1 MRRRHLA
8 ALHLVFLLVIAS
20 GRMGRSIA
28 TTTVGTTRVV
38 NDDTVVVRPNVDTD
52 PDSGEWVK
60 GAETNWDDD
69 GGDEH
74 DNDDDEGAWE
84 DDEEVEDEDGGGVEK
99 LNGYED
105 EEDEENWDNDEDGE
119 EGEWGDEESGNDED
133 EEAEMSEEDRL
144 IGYHERNYT
153 WPLSHYVPNTPGW
166 KLLMDERFRQVSRL
180 QDAHARYEGYVQTIN
195 SAYMVPNFTEHG
207 FGLARA
213 PSDLMVELRQAIR
226 DGLPTAG
233 YEDHVHEIDAP
244 LKPLFI
250 HRSDLTERVL
260 YELQS
265 YAEEWSGM
273 ELSPFRA
280 YGFRLYQNQSQLTMH
295 VDRMQTHIISFILHI
310 DSSEGA
316 EPWPIFIEDLNGQT
330 HEVIL
335 TPGDI
340 LFYESSK
347 CFHGRPRRLNGS
359 WYSSLFVHYYPR
371 HGWQDIDH
379 DMEAHFAVPPVWRE
393 EPNASD
399 DTDAGDVME
408 MVGSGMRHPQCP
420 NAWCPTKQ
428 SIKWSGP
435 GEEGVWIAPN
445 FERHPFHPKPARY
458 YEEL

>member
-1 MRRRHLA
+1 MTFWA
-8 ALHLVFLLVIAS
+8 ASWQPKKRLRAARLHLLLWVAS
-20 GRMGRSIA
+20 ALMGRSIS
-28 TTTVGTTRVV
+28 TTVGITRVAKH
-38 NDDTVVVRPNVDTD
+38 DTVAVS
-52 PDSGEWVK
+52 PDGHNDHDSWERGVK
-60 GAETNWDDD
+60 GVDGHGDDENDEGDWDDDDD
-69 GGDEH
+69 GGEMEALD
-74 DNDDDEGAWE
+74 
-84 DDEEVEDEDGGGVEK
+84 
-99 LNGYED
+99 GYEN

-119 EGEWGDEESGNDED
+119 EWGWDEEEEESDDEGL
-133 EEAEMSEEDRL
+133 SEEDRL

-153 WPLSHYVPNTPGW
+153 WPLSQYVPNTPGW
-166 KLLMDERFRQVSRL
+166 KILMDERFRQVARL
-180 QDAHARYEGYVQTIN
+180 PDAHSRYEGYIQTIN

-213 PSDLMVELRQAIR
+213 PADLLVELRQAIH

-233 YEDHVHEIDAP
+233 YEEHIEEIDAP

-265 YAEEWSGM
+265 YAEEWSGV
-273 ELSPFRA
+273 ELTPFRA

-310 DSSEGA
+310 DSSEDA

-330 HEVIL
+330 HEVLL
-335 TPGDI
+335 TSGDI

-359 WYSSLFVHYYPR
+359 WYSSIFVHYYPK
-371 HGWQDIDH
+371 HGWQDTDH

-393 EPNASD
+393 EPSASD
-399 DTDAGDVME
+399 DKEAGDVLE
-408 MVGSGMRHPQCP
+408 MVGSGMRHPKCP
-420 NAWCPTKQ
+420 NAWCHTKQ
-428 SIKWSGP
+428 AIKWSGP
-435 GEEGVWIAPN
+435 GEESVWIAPN

-458 YEEL
+458 HEEL